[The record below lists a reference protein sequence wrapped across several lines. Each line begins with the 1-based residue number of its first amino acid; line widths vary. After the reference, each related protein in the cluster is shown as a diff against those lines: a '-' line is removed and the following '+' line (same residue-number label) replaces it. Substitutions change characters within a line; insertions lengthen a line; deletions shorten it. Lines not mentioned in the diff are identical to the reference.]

1 MVTCTSLPLK
11 PLFLTMTNK
20 ENIESLRKE
29 LREHN
34 HNYYVL
40 DNPIISDYDFD
51 MKLKELQKLEEQYPE
66 FQDLTS
72 PTLRVGG
79 MVTKNFETVV
89 HNYRMY
95 SLDNSYSKE
104 DLEDWEKRIQRILGD
119 AEVEFTCE
127 LKYDGASISL
137 TYEKGELVQALTRGD
152 GFQGDAVTTN
162 VKTIKSVPLRLKG
175 DYPDKFDIRG
185 EIVLPFEGFAKMN
198 ADRIEN
204 GEEPYMNP
212 RNTAAGSLKLQDSA
226 VVAQRPLDCLLY
238 GIVGQNTG
246 ITSQWQML
254 EKAREWGFKVPTA
267 AKLCKS
273 TSEVMA
279 FVNYWDNNRHDL
291 PYETD
296 GVVVKVNSIQHQD
309 ELGFTSKSPR
319 WAMAYKFKTE
329 QVTTLLN
336 EITYQVGRTGAITPV
351 ANLAPV
357 LLAGTTVKR
366 ASLHNADQIAK
377 FDIREGDTVFVEKGG
392 EIIPKII
399 GVDFSKR
406 PQDSKPTLYI
416 DHCPECSTQL
426 ERTEGDAK
434 HYCPNFY
441 GCPPQI
447 TGRIQ
452 HYISRKAMDIE
463 GIGGET
469 VELLFK
475 EGLLKNYADL
485 YTLTKEQI
493 LPLDRMAEKSAANLV
508 KGIAES
514 VKIPFERV
522 LFALGIRFVGET
534 VAKKL
539 ARAYKNIDA
548 LMSASE
554 EELTAVN
561 EIGERIANSVTEFFQ
576 NEANRDIISRLKGY
590 GIQFSLSEKQMEN
603 QTDTFKGLT
612 IVVSGV
618 FKSLSRD
625 ELKKMIENN
634 GGKVGSSI
642 SSKTA
647 YLVAGDN
654 MGPSKRTKAE
664 SLGIPI
670 ISEGE
675 FMKMVDSPMQD

>member
-1 MVTCTSLPLK
+1 
-11 PLFLTMTNK
+11 MTNK

-40 DNPIISDYDFD
+40 DNPMISDYDFD
-51 MKLKELQKLEEQYPE
+51 MKLKELQHLEEQYPE

-89 HNYRMY
+89 HDYRMY

-104 DLEDWEKRIQRILGD
+104 DLENWEKRIQRILGD

-198 ADRIEN
+198 AERVEN

-226 VVAQRPLDCLLY
+226 LVALRPLDCLVY

-279 FVNYWDNNRHDL
+279 FVNYWDTNRHDL

-329 QVTTLLN
+329 QVSTLLN

-351 ANLAPV
+351 ANLEPV

-399 GVDFSKR
+399 GVDFAKR
-406 PQDSKPTLYI
+406 PQDSEPTVYI
-416 DHCPECSTQL
+416 DHCPECGTEL

-434 HYCPNFY
+434 HYCPNYY

-485 YTLTKEQI
+485 YILTKEQV
-493 LPLDRMAEKSAANLV
+493 LPLERMAEKSAENLV
-508 KGIAES
+508 IGIAES

-539 ARAYKNIDA
+539 ARAYKDIDA

-561 EIGERIANSVTEFFQ
+561 EIGERIARSVVEFFQ
-576 NEANRDIISRLKGY
+576 NEANREIISRLKSY
-590 GIQFSLSEKQMEN
+590 GIQFSLSEKQLES
-603 QTDTFKGLT
+603 QTDTLKGMT

-618 FKSLSRD
+618 FETLSRD
-625 ELKKMIENN
+625 ELKRMIENN

-647 YLVAGDN
+647 YLVAGDK

-664 SLGIPI
+664 SLGVPI
-670 ISEGE
+670 VSEGAFIE
-675 FMKMVDSPMQD
+675 LVETGAK